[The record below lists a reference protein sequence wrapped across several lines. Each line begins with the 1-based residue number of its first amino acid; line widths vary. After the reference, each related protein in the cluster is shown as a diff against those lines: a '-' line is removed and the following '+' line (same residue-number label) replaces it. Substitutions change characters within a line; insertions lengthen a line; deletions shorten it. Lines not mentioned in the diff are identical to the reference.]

1 MPGKEIQPRRMFSG
15 KFNVRIP
22 NELHARLTLTV
33 KSVGKSLDQFV
44 REALEEKRA
53 HSEETA

>member
-1 MPGKEIQPRRMFSG
+1 MFSG

-22 NELHARLTLTV
+22 NELHARLTLAV